1 MTPAH
6 PRKYVDDLRTW
17 DLPRLEDLEY
27 KLTEEFEPKAQVI
40 FFDREKQGTLI
51 RRKFLERLRELAG
64 VAVNETLEY
73 WLRGLT
79 DGLDGRHPDLNVELP
94 YLERGEDVDPL
105 TLAYCVD
112 NADGSRTE
120 LLRVS
125 LDVVLERVLDR
136 RPEVSVLR
144 LRRMSR
150 ALGALARSLEP

>member
-1 MTPAH
+1 M
-6 PRKYVDDLRTW
+6 DDLRTW

-27 KLTEEFEPKAQVI
+27 RLTEEFEPRAQVV
-40 FFDREKQGTLI
+40 FFDRKEGTLI
-51 RRKFLERLRELAG
+51 RREFLQRLRELAG

-79 DGLDGRHPDLNVELP
+79 DGLNGRYPDLNVELP
-94 YLERGEDVDPL
+94 YLELGEEVDPL

-125 LDVVLERVLDR
+125 LKAIVERATGGRTDV
-136 RPEVSVLR
+136 SGLR
-144 LRRMSR
+144 LRRLSI
-150 ALGALARSLEP
+150 ALGALARSVDSPKA